1 MYELSRVRL
10 YSIGPAGARYA
21 DTVLDL
27 RGVGEPVP
35 SPAPTQAE
43 FFEEEPV
50 GPPRRPAPA
59 GVLFLEN
66 GGGKSVLLKLIFSV
80 MLPGHRN
87 TLGGAS
93 SGVLRKFLLADD
105 CGHVALE
112 WQHTVT
118 GETVVV
124 GKVSEWRGRQ
134 VSNDPRKF
142 AEAWYSF
149 RPGPGL
155 SLDSLPVAESA
166 AVRPAAE
173 GASTARGRRRTMKG
187 FRDALTEAGK
197 AYPHLDVVWVEIHER
212 WNEHLGELG
221 LDPELFRYQREMN
234 ADEGE
239 AAGLFAVKN
248 DSDFTDLLLRA
259 VTDTRD
265 TDGLADLV
273 HGFAHKLGR
282 RAELT
287 AERDFT
293 AGSLDL
299 LQRIA
304 DAAERRE
311 QACGVHAGAER
322 RTRTLARRL
331 SARGAEERARAAELA
346 ERVAS
351 AEQAVTDAEGAR
363 RRSELVAAEL
373 AYRHASLAL
382 AAAEKGAA
390 AQRRELSDARTLHSA
405 WQAAETVLRHRAAAD
420 RSARVAAAIREAE
433 RDAAPALAARAKAA
447 ADLVRAL
454 HAAAEDGERVA
465 GEEEDRAAALQEAG
479 EAAHRDATSAAT
491 AAQRARSDAEHLRQR
506 LAEVEQETAEAVRA
520 GWLDDS
526 APDAD
531 PARAALAASDA
542 EKTTVAA
549 FDEARE
555 TARRTADHAKS
566 AAAEEARAELAAA
579 RAVDAARAAESAY
592 DAERRAAEALGAEQR
607 LIELLGLPQ
616 PSATVP
622 APRGG
627 ARPSAAEARGTGR
640 VTVRIPDPGAI
651 GGQGT
656 RALPADADR
665 AGWITVRVDEEDV
678 DDVGLSQLPAAFR
691 AGPAPYAPP
700 PTEDP
705 ALRDPGSCGRVSCDP
720 GSCGHASCGP
730 GSCGRASCDPG
741 SCGHASCDPGSCG
754 PASCDPGS
762 CGRASCDPG
771 ACGHASCDP
780 GACGHASCDPGSR
793 DRASRDH
800 AYASD
805 EPLTDARGRHP
816 AEGRRPAC
824 GEGPSAV
831 DAPGVG
837 EPRPADRMTGRV
849 DGAARVDAG
858 WSGVHAAGGRMG
870 SCPVDGAA
878 PAGPT
883 EGDGAAAGDGRPGAG
898 PAGQVAGRVVE
909 TGAASVDGGRP
920 DAGPV
925 GEAEASRAVGRE
937 AARAGEAE
945 AGQAL
950 RRRPLAAEARPAGR
964 VTMRIDE
971 AGGAPSGGGP
981 RPDGPREATRA
992 VAAESRPSGEV
1003 SARIEDG
1010 SGDGDEARSETAAD
1024 TVRAEGPG
1032 AGARR
1037 AEGAGAGA
1045 SRAEGA
1051 GAGATRAEGV
1061 RADAGRAE
1069 GAGAGAVRTEGAG
1082 AGAARADAAGAEGAR
1097 AESARADAVRAEDA
1111 RAEGAG
1117 ADAVRAGGA
1126 RAEGAG
1132 GGAVRA
1138 EGARADAVR
1147 DDTARADAV
1156 RADAVRAEGART
1168 GVTGSDATDESDC
1181 WSPDPGGEPGRERT
1195 GRSRPARRP
1204 LADGPLTAEELD
1216 RNADALREL
1225 LDESVAAAE
1234 RQLFELRT
1242 AAAEDSRI
1250 LGALGDGGLL
1260 PPSPDVLAAVEYLGE
1275 HGIPALPGWRYLAQ
1289 AVDPAD
1295 HAAVL
1300 AARPE
1305 LVDGVVI
1312 TDPDS
1317 HARAREVLGQ
1327 ASLLP
1332 RSAVAVGTS
1341 AALLAPTPASGTEDS
1356 GVFLVPPNPA
1366 MHDERAA
1373 DDERRELRARATERD
1388 EEIRALAARLAGDRA
1403 LSARLASWRT
1413 GCPPG
1418 RLAELAAAAET
1429 AREAA
1434 DTAQRALVEARTA
1447 RAEADEAATEAAR
1460 VRDERQEAA
1469 QRARRV
1475 ADALAGLAYRLRER
1489 ATWQT
1494 RLRELAE
1501 EAAEYEERA
1510 AGCVDRARAAD
1521 EDRRAAQRAADDAR
1535 RTARALRAE
1544 RAEIAGAPDDLGEDT
1559 EPPSASLPALR
1570 EAYRAAS
1577 QVYEK
1582 VGVGADLRAEQARAE
1597 SDESAALAS
1606 LDRLTNKVR
1615 TRAAQLLE
1623 GTDGADGPSRQAA
1636 AARAESLV
1644 QMLES
1649 RASAASEQLGR
1660 LRGEAERLAPADGD
1674 AHTELPEQLVP
1685 ADAEQAKELLRTAN
1699 GELAAR
1705 TDALDTARTAHADL
1719 VRAHRSA
1726 EDAAGGFDETAALL
1740 RDLLRDGPGAEDDG
1754 ERPEPYAGGLAEA
1767 RQSAA
1772 EARRSL
1778 RGCAADLSAAEAA
1791 VREAGDVLV
1800 RHANSTRYEQ
1810 VRTPARQQIR
1820 ELPAAALPEHAAAWA
1835 EAFAPR
1841 LRVLTD
1847 ELEQLERNR
1856 DSIVDRLRGLVE
1868 SCLATLRSAQRLSRL
1883 PEGLGEWSGQ
1893 EFLRIRFEDPDQ
1905 ATLTERL
1912 GEVIDEATRSAVRK
1926 NSDLRRDGMS
1936 LLLRGVHAALQ
1947 PRGVAVEILKPD
1959 AVLRAERVP
1968 VGQMGDVFSGG
1979 QLLTAA
1985 IALYCT
1991 MAALRSNDRGRDKH
2005 RHAGTLFLDN
2015 PIGRAN
2021 ATYLL
2026 ELQRAVADALG
2037 VQLLYTTGLFDTTA
2051 LAEFPLVIRLR
2062 NDADLRAGLKY
2073 ISVEEH
2079 LRPGLPVREPEEEPQ
2094 VHGQI
2099 TATRMYRRPDADA
2112 PASAPASAR
2121 ASADGP

>member
-27 RGVGEPVP
+27 RGVGAPVP
-35 SPAPTQAE
+35 RPAPAQAD
-43 FFEEEPV
+43 FFEDEPV

-112 WQHTVT
+112 WQHVLT
-118 GETVVV
+118 GESVVV

-149 RPGPGL
+149 RPGPGM
-155 SLDSLPVAESA
+155 SLDALPVAEA
-166 AVRPAAE
+166 TVVRPRQE
-173 GASTARGRRRTMKG
+173 GGEGSSGAQGRRRTMKG
-187 FRDALTEAGK
+187 FRDVLTEAGK
-197 AYPHLDVVWVEIHER
+197 NYPNLDVVWEEIHER

-299 LQRIA
+299 LSRIA
-304 DAAERRE
+304 DAAEQRE
-311 QACGVHAGAER
+311 RAREVHAGAER
-322 RTRTLARRL
+322 RTRALAQRL
-331 SARGAEERARAAELA
+331 HARGTEERGRTAELA
-346 ERVAS
+346 EQVA
-351 AEQAVTDAEGAR
+351 AAAHRVTDAGQVRE
-363 RRSELVAAEL
+363 RRSLVAAEL

-390 AQRRELSDARTLHSA
+390 AQRRELNDARTLHSA
-405 WQAAETVLRHRAAAD
+405 WQAAEIALRHRAAAD

-433 RDAAPALAARAKAA
+433 RDAAPALAARATAA

-454 HAAAEDGERVA
+454 HAAAEAGERIA
-465 GEEEDRAAALQEAG
+465 NEEEERSAALQEAG
-479 EAAHRDATSAAT
+479 ESAHRDATTAAT
-491 AAQRARSDAEHLRQR
+491 HAQRARSEAEHLKQR
-506 LAEVEQETAEAVRA
+506 LAEVAEETAEAVRA

-542 EKTTVAA
+542 EKTAVEAW
-549 FDEARE
+549 DSARE
-555 TARRTADHAKS
+555 TARQATDRAREATSRHS
-566 AAAEEARAELAAA
+566 AAELAAA
-579 RAVDAARAAESAY
+579 RAEDAAEAAGRAYE
-592 DAERRAAEALGAEQR
+592 AERRAAESIGAEQR
-607 LIELLGLPQ
+607 LADLLGLPQ
-616 PSATVP
+616 SEAKTLGVPGPRTATPGTDQGAPRRSAT
-622 APRGG
+622 A
-627 ARPSAAEARGTGR
+627 
-640 VTVRIPDPGAI
+640 
-651 GGQGT
+651 
-656 RALPADADR
+656 
-665 AGWITVRVDEEDV
+665 
-678 DDVGLSQLPAAFR
+678 
-691 AGPAPYAPP
+691 
-700 PTEDP
+700 
-705 ALRDPGSCGRVSCDP
+705 
-720 GSCGHASCGP
+720 
-730 GSCGRASCDPG
+730 
-741 SCGHASCDPGSCG
+741 
-754 PASCDPGS
+754 
-762 CGRASCDPG
+762 
-771 ACGHASCDP
+771 
-780 GACGHASCDPGSR
+780 
-793 DRASRDH
+793 
-800 AYASD
+800 
-805 EPLTDARGRHP
+805 
-816 AEGRRPAC
+816 
-824 GEGPSAV
+824 
-831 DAPGVG
+831 
-837 EPRPADRMTGRV
+837 
-849 DGAARVDAG
+849 
-858 WSGVHAAGGRMG
+858 
-870 SCPVDGAA
+870 
-878 PAGPT
+878 
-883 EGDGAAAGDGRPGAG
+883 
-898 PAGQVAGRVVE
+898 
-909 TGAASVDGGRP
+909 
-920 DAGPV
+920 
-925 GEAEASRAVGRE
+925 
-937 AARAGEAE
+937 
-945 AGQAL
+945 
-950 RRRPLAAEARPAGR
+950 
-964 VTMRIDE
+964 
-971 AGGAPSGGGP
+971 
-981 RPDGPREATRA
+981 
-992 VAAESRPSGEV
+992 
-1003 SARIEDG
+1003 
-1010 SGDGDEARSETAAD
+1010 
-1024 TVRAEGPG
+1024 
-1032 AGARR
+1032 
-1037 AEGAGAGA
+1037 
-1045 SRAEGA
+1045 
-1051 GAGATRAEGV
+1051 
-1061 RADAGRAE
+1061 
-1069 GAGAGAVRTEGAG
+1069 
-1082 AGAARADAAGAEGAR
+1082 
-1097 AESARADAVRAEDA
+1097 
-1111 RAEGAG
+1111 
-1117 ADAVRAGGA
+1117 
-1126 RAEGAG
+1126 
-1132 GGAVRA
+1132 
-1138 EGARADAVR
+1138 
-1147 DDTARADAV
+1147 
-1156 RADAVRAEGART
+1156 
-1168 GVTGSDATDESDC
+1168 
-1181 WSPDPGGEPGRERT
+1181 
-1195 GRSRPARRP
+1195 
-1204 LADGPLTAEELD
+1204 GPLTAEELD
-1216 RNADALREL
+1216 RNADELRDL
-1225 LDESVAAAE
+1225 LEGGVSAAE

-1242 AAAEDSRI
+1242 AAADDARI

-1260 PPSPDVLAAVEYLGE
+1260 PPGPDVLAAVEYLGE
-1275 HGIPALPGWRYLAQ
+1275 HGVPALPGWRYLAQ
-1289 AVDPAD
+1289 SVDPAD
-1295 HAAVL
+1295 HARVL

-1305 LVDGVVI
+1305 LVDGVII
-1312 TDPDS
+1312 TDPET

-1327 ASLLP
+1327 AALLP
-1332 RSAVAVGTS
+1332 RSAVAVGTA
-1341 AALLAPTPASGTEDS
+1341 AALLAPTPAPDERDS

-1366 MHDERAA
+1366 MHDESAA
-1373 DDERRELRARATERD
+1373 DEERQALRARAIERD

-1403 LSARLASWRT
+1403 LAARLGSWRA
-1413 GCPPG
+1413 GCPAG
-1418 RLAELAAAAET
+1418 RLAELAEAAEETRTAADEAAAEL
-1429 AREAA
+1429 AES
-1434 DTAQRALVEARTA
+1434 RAV
-1447 RAEADEAATEAAR
+1447 RAEADEVAAEATR
-1460 VRDERQEAA
+1460 VRDERQETA
-1469 QRARRV
+1469 QRARRA
-1475 ADALAGLAYRLRER
+1475 ADLLAGLAHRLRER
-1489 ATWQT
+1489 SSWQS
-1494 RLRELAE
+1494 RLRELAD
-1501 EAAEYEERA
+1501 EAAEFEARAEE
-1510 AGCVDRARAAD
+1510 CVDRARAAD

-1544 RAEIAGAPDDLGEDT
+1544 RAEIAGVPDDLGEAPDGAN
-1559 EPPSASLPALR
+1559 ASLPALR

-1577 QVYEK
+1577 QLYEK

-1597 SDESAALAS
+1597 GDESASLAE
-1606 LDRLTNKVR
+1606 LNRLTNKVR
-1615 TRAAQLLE
+1615 TRAEALLE
-1623 GTDGADGPSRQAA
+1623 SPDAADGPSRQAA

-1660 LRGEAERLAPADGD
+1660 LRGEAERLAPTDGG
-1674 AHTELPEQLVP
+1674 AHTELPEELVP
-1685 ADAEQAKELLRTAN
+1685 ADADRAKELLRTAS
-1699 GELAAR
+1699 GELATA
-1705 TDALDTARTAHADL
+1705 TDALESTRAQHEEL
-1719 VRAHRSA
+1719 LRAHRAA

-1740 RDLLRDGPGAEDDG
+1740 RDLLRDHQDSEEGAD
-1754 ERPEPYAGGLAEA
+1754 ERIEPYAGSLAEA
-1767 RQSAA
+1767 RQAAA
-1772 EARRSL
+1772 ESRRSL
-1778 RGCAADLSAAEAA
+1778 RGCAADLSTAESA
-1791 VREAGDVLV
+1791 VREAADVLV
-1800 RHANSTRYEQ
+1800 RHANSSRYEQ

-1820 ELPAAALPEHAAAWA
+1820 ELPAAALPDHAAKWA

-1847 ELEQLERNR
+1847 ELAQLERNR

-1868 SCLATLRSAQRLSRL
+1868 SSLTTLRAAQRLSRL

-1912 GEVIDEATRSAVRK
+1912 GEVIDEATRAAVRK

-1936 LLLRGVHAALQ
+1936 LLLRGVSAALQ

-1991 MAALRSNDRGRDKH
+1991 MAALRSNDRGRDKQ

-2079 LRPGLPVREPEEEPQ
+2079 LRPGLPQQDPAGEA

-2099 TATRMYRRPDADA
+2099 TATRMYRRPEELATEEAVDETA
-2112 PASAPASAR
+2112 
-2121 ASADGP
+2121 G

>member
-27 RGVGEPVP
+27 RGVGAPVP
-35 SPAPTQAE
+35 RPAPAQAD
-43 FFEEEPV
+43 FFEDEPV

-112 WQHTVT
+112 WQHVLT
-118 GETVVV
+118 GESVVV

-149 RPGPGL
+149 RPGPGM
-155 SLDSLPVAESA
+155 SLDALPVAEA
-166 AVRPAAE
+166 TVVRPRQQGGE
-173 GASTARGRRRTMKG
+173 GSSGAQGRRRTMKG
-187 FRDALTEAGK
+187 FRDVLTEAGK
-197 AYPHLDVVWVEIHER
+197 NYPNLDVVWEEIHER

-299 LQRIA
+299 LSRIA
-304 DAAERRE
+304 DAAEQRE
-311 QACGVHAGAER
+311 RAREVHAGAER
-322 RTRTLARRL
+322 RTRALAQRL
-331 SARGAEERARAAELA
+331 HARGTEERGRTAELA
-346 ERVAS
+346 EQVA
-351 AEQAVTDAEGAR
+351 AAAHRVTDAGQVRE
-363 RRSELVAAEL
+363 RRSLVAAEL

-390 AQRRELSDARTLHSA
+390 AQRRELNDARTLHSA
-405 WQAAETVLRHRAAAD
+405 WQAAEIALRHRAAAD

-433 RDAAPALAARAKAA
+433 RDAAPALAARATAA

-454 HAAAEDGERVA
+454 HAAAEAGERIA
-465 GEEEDRAAALQEAG
+465 NEEEERSAALQEAG
-479 EAAHRDATSAAT
+479 EAAHRDATTAAT
-491 AAQRARSDAEHLRQR
+491 HAQRARSEAEHLKQR
-506 LAEVEQETAEAVRA
+506 LAEVAEETAEAVRA

-542 EKTTVAA
+542 EKTAVEAW
-549 FDEARE
+549 DSARE
-555 TARRTADHAKS
+555 TARQATDRAREATSRHS
-566 AAAEEARAELAAA
+566 AAELAAA
-579 RAVDAARAAESAY
+579 RAEDAAEAAGRAYE
-592 DAERRAAEALGAEQR
+592 AERRAAESIGAEQR
-607 LIELLGLPQ
+607 LADLLGLPQ
-616 PSATVP
+616 SEAKTLGVPGPRTATPGTDQGAPRRSAT
-622 APRGG
+622 A
-627 ARPSAAEARGTGR
+627 
-640 VTVRIPDPGAI
+640 
-651 GGQGT
+651 
-656 RALPADADR
+656 
-665 AGWITVRVDEEDV
+665 
-678 DDVGLSQLPAAFR
+678 
-691 AGPAPYAPP
+691 
-700 PTEDP
+700 
-705 ALRDPGSCGRVSCDP
+705 
-720 GSCGHASCGP
+720 
-730 GSCGRASCDPG
+730 
-741 SCGHASCDPGSCG
+741 
-754 PASCDPGS
+754 
-762 CGRASCDPG
+762 
-771 ACGHASCDP
+771 
-780 GACGHASCDPGSR
+780 
-793 DRASRDH
+793 
-800 AYASD
+800 
-805 EPLTDARGRHP
+805 
-816 AEGRRPAC
+816 
-824 GEGPSAV
+824 
-831 DAPGVG
+831 
-837 EPRPADRMTGRV
+837 
-849 DGAARVDAG
+849 
-858 WSGVHAAGGRMG
+858 
-870 SCPVDGAA
+870 
-878 PAGPT
+878 
-883 EGDGAAAGDGRPGAG
+883 
-898 PAGQVAGRVVE
+898 
-909 TGAASVDGGRP
+909 
-920 DAGPV
+920 
-925 GEAEASRAVGRE
+925 
-937 AARAGEAE
+937 
-945 AGQAL
+945 
-950 RRRPLAAEARPAGR
+950 
-964 VTMRIDE
+964 
-971 AGGAPSGGGP
+971 
-981 RPDGPREATRA
+981 
-992 VAAESRPSGEV
+992 
-1003 SARIEDG
+1003 
-1010 SGDGDEARSETAAD
+1010 
-1024 TVRAEGPG
+1024 
-1032 AGARR
+1032 
-1037 AEGAGAGA
+1037 
-1045 SRAEGA
+1045 
-1051 GAGATRAEGV
+1051 
-1061 RADAGRAE
+1061 
-1069 GAGAGAVRTEGAG
+1069 
-1082 AGAARADAAGAEGAR
+1082 
-1097 AESARADAVRAEDA
+1097 
-1111 RAEGAG
+1111 
-1117 ADAVRAGGA
+1117 
-1126 RAEGAG
+1126 
-1132 GGAVRA
+1132 
-1138 EGARADAVR
+1138 
-1147 DDTARADAV
+1147 
-1156 RADAVRAEGART
+1156 
-1168 GVTGSDATDESDC
+1168 
-1181 WSPDPGGEPGRERT
+1181 
-1195 GRSRPARRP
+1195 
-1204 LADGPLTAEELD
+1204 GPLTAEELD
-1216 RNADALREL
+1216 RNADELREL
-1225 LDESVAAAE
+1225 LEGGVSAAE

-1242 AAAEDSRI
+1242 AAADDARI

-1260 PPSPDVLAAVEYLGE
+1260 PPGPDVLAAVEYLGE
-1275 HGIPALPGWRYLAQ
+1275 HGVPALPGWRYLAQ
-1289 AVDPAD
+1289 SVDPAD
-1295 HAAVL
+1295 HARVL

-1305 LVDGVVI
+1305 LVDGVII
-1312 TDPDS
+1312 TDPEA

-1327 ASLLP
+1327 AALLP
-1332 RSAVAVGTS
+1332 RSAVAVGTA
-1341 AALLAPTPASGTEDS
+1341 AALLAPTPAPDERDS

-1366 MHDERAA
+1366 MHDESAA
-1373 DDERRELRARATERD
+1373 DEERQALRARAIERD

-1403 LSARLASWRT
+1403 LAARLGSWRA
-1413 GCPPG
+1413 GCPAG
-1418 RLAELAAAAET
+1418 RLAELAEAAEETRTAADEAAAEL
-1429 AREAA
+1429 AES
-1434 DTAQRALVEARTA
+1434 RAV
-1447 RAEADEAATEAAR
+1447 RAEADEVAAEATR
-1460 VRDERQEAA
+1460 VRDERQETA
-1469 QRARRV
+1469 QRARRA
-1475 ADALAGLAYRLRER
+1475 ADLLAGLAHRLRER
-1489 ATWQT
+1489 SSWQS
-1494 RLRELAE
+1494 RLRELAD
-1501 EAAEYEERA
+1501 EAAEFEARAEE
-1510 AGCVDRARAAD
+1510 CVDRARAAD

-1544 RAEIAGAPDDLGEDT
+1544 RAEIAGVPDDLGEAPDGAN
-1559 EPPSASLPALR
+1559 ASLPALR

-1577 QVYEK
+1577 QLYEK

-1597 SDESAALAS
+1597 GDESASLAE
-1606 LDRLTNKVR
+1606 LNRLTNKVR
-1615 TRAAQLLE
+1615 TRAEALLE
-1623 GTDGADGPSRQAA
+1623 SPDAADGPSRQAA

-1660 LRGEAERLAPADGD
+1660 LRGEAERLAPTDGG
-1674 AHTELPEQLVP
+1674 AHTELPEELVP
-1685 ADAEQAKELLRTAN
+1685 ADADRAKELLRTAS
-1699 GELAAR
+1699 GELATAN
-1705 TDALDTARTAHADL
+1705 DALESARAQHEEL
-1719 VRAHRSA
+1719 LRAHRAA

-1740 RDLLRDGPGAEDDG
+1740 RDLLRDHQDSEEGAD
-1754 ERPEPYAGGLAEA
+1754 ERIEPYAGSLAEA
-1767 RQSAA
+1767 RQAAA
-1772 EARRSL
+1772 ESRRSL
-1778 RGCAADLSAAEAA
+1778 RGCAADLSTAESA
-1791 VREAGDVLV
+1791 VREAADVLV
-1800 RHANSTRYEQ
+1800 RHANSSRYEQ

-1820 ELPAAALPEHAAAWA
+1820 ELPAAALPDHAAKWA

-1847 ELEQLERNR
+1847 ELAQLERNR

-1868 SCLATLRSAQRLSRL
+1868 SSLTTLRAAQRLSRL

-1912 GEVIDEATRSAVRK
+1912 GEVIDEATRAAVRK

-1936 LLLRGVHAALQ
+1936 LLLRGVSAALQ

-1991 MAALRSNDRGRDKH
+1991 MAALRSNDRGRDKQ

-2079 LRPGLPVREPEEEPQ
+2079 LRPGLPQQDPAGEA

-2099 TATRMYRRPDADA
+2099 TATRMYRRPDE
-2112 PASAPASAR
+2112 PATEEAVDEPA
-2121 ASADGP
+2121 G